1 MPFLEYAANC
11 YPAALNAKSPVG
23 GPPDLT
29 ADGAFVEW
37 TLPDGSRAGGLR
49 TMAGG
54 PNPASV
60 VFDKIHNVF
69 WWNNQHMA
77 TGFGLWGKEL
87 SGVASSSYRSPSVA
101 VAKRALGARLQR
113 AAELTLNLTLSAPL
127 APGSAGG
134 LWSSVCTWSPKSGCA
149 WTGALH
155 KIEVAHTAECEGNPK
170 CDPGYTGAYWDFSS
184 PWMSASS
191 ISKTCVMLLRFFTDV
206 RKDARILPRVQ
217 MHADWLVNVV
227 ASASSAS
234 MGRQHNSSNP
244 GRVPEWWAAPEPTPV
259 PPTPPTPS
267 PPSPPPPGPP
277 TPPAPAGAFK
287 ELGNEDP
294 NGIHPT
300 GPFHVSSETACQALC
315 FQDGTCEVG
324 VFLNGTVRHGEC
336 WIGPHLEPPR
346 TDFCGA
352 APGQS
357 CQGFQRTKMITR
369 SDQHGNPSPG
379 SSLSPAGWLD
389 FNSHGGIHLQ
399 VLAEYAKHLT
409 AAARTPYV
417 SAARVIAQ
425 QLIEEILP
433 QQRWADVET
442 FYSCS
447 NKPESAYDNFTQQ
460 PPRNTLSTGWAVD
473 GLTSMYELTSDA
485 QYLHAAEEAA
495 DYASLYQTV
504 YEPTFID
511 RPKVAY
517 VFGGMRSQNTDAEW
531 LDMRQAVISEGFI
544 RLGNASGRQDL
555 MERGV
560 AAARASLSLLTDAR
574 TQANNY
580 PVPNLAASSGRPNVS
595 RFLEPENVDHEGLPQ
610 LPARSGPDWGEV
622 GGLAAIAF
630 ARHRFGGAFVDVN
643 RGLCIGIDGVT
654 LSGCRADATTV
665 HVNMQSVM
673 GKNSLPKM
681 PWSEAFEVTLKV
693 EGLEA
698 AGIYQLFVS
707 GRECGSHSGTQMAE
721 GVLVMQDNA

>member
-1 MPFLEYAANC
+1 M
-11 YPAALNAKSPVG
+11 
-23 GPPDLT
+23 
-29 ADGAFVEW
+29 
-37 TLPDGSRAGGLR
+37 
-49 TMAGG
+49 
-54 PNPASV
+54 
-60 VFDKIHNVF
+60 
-69 WWNNQHMA
+69 
-77 TGFGLWGKEL
+77 
-87 SGVASSSYRSPSVA
+87 
-101 VAKRALGARLQR
+101 
-113 AAELTLNLTLSAPL
+113 TLSAPL

-191 ISKTCVMLLRFFTDV
+191 ISKTCVMLLRFFSDV

-217 MHADWLVNVV
+217 LHANWLVNVT
-227 ASASSAS
+227 SASFDPS

-244 GRVPEWWAAPEPTPV
+244 GRIPEWWAPSEPAPA
-259 PPTPPTPS
+259 
-267 PPSPPPPGPP
+267 PP
-277 TPPAPAGAFK
+277 TPPAPSPPPGPAPPAPVGAFK

-294 NGIHPT
+294 NGFHPT
-300 GPFHVSSETACQALC
+300 GPFHVANEKACQALC

-324 VFLNGTVRHGEC
+324 VFLNGNVRHGEC

-357 CQGFQRTKMITR
+357 CQGFRRNAATARAPLATTTATAATATAAT
-369 SDQHGNPSPG
+369 PPG
-379 SSLSPAGWLD
+379 SLSSAGWLD

-399 VLAEYAKHLT
+399 VLAEYAKHLKGT
-409 AAARTPYV
+409 AREPYV

-580 PVPNLAASSGRPNVS
+580 PVPNLVASSGRPNVS

-610 LPARSGPDWGEV
+610 LPSRSGPDWGEV

-630 ARHRFGGAFVDVN
+630 ARHRFGGAFMDAK

-654 LSGCRADATTV
+654 LSACAANATTV
-665 HVNMQSVM
+665 FVDIRSVM
-673 GKNSLPKM
+673 GESSLPKA
-681 PWSEAFEVTLKV
+681 PWSEAFEVILKV
-693 EGLEA
+693 EGLESA
-698 AGIYQLFVS
+698 QSYQLYVS
-707 GRECGSHSGTQMAE
+707 GRECGSHSGAQMAE
-721 GVLVMQDNA
+721 GVSVMQDSGNV